1 MQLALCERFPT
12 LTPFSIRKEKASEV
26 FLLINRLNSLPNK
39 NKSNKNSENII
50 RKPASDDWY

>member
-1 MQLALCERFPT
+1 MQLVLCERFPT